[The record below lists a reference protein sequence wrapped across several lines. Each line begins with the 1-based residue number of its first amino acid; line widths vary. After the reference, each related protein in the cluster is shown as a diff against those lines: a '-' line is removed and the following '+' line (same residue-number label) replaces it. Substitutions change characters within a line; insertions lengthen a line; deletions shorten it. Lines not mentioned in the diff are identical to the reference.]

1 VTFDHGGV
9 FMGAYVASKGALVGL
24 TRVLAHELGHE
35 GILVNCLS
43 LGAIVV
49 EKEGRDPAKDERV
62 INWQSVRRRLVPQDL
77 LAPMCLFLSSA
88 GGGITGQMLRV
99 EGGVTHPMTSAVAQK
114 KRLDIDA
121 GNPDFQKGI

>member
-1 VTFDHGGV
+1 
-9 FMGAYVASKGALVGL
+9 MGAYVASKGALVGL